1 LASGLPQ
8 RHGSPSQNLP
18 MKDFFKPDI
27 PAGVFRADADEQNG
41 ILFDEAGAKDTAER
55 LTRQWLEKHSK
66 LLTAQA

>member
-1 LASGLPQ
+1 
-8 RHGSPSQNLP
+8 